1 MSGPESMLPR
11 TFVVDTRVSE
21 TDDVV
26 TLVLRPANGGMP
38 LRCDPGRFNM
48 LYAFAIGEAP
58 ISMSGA
64 PGTDGAGVSHT
75 IRDVGAV
82 TRALCSM
89 DAGATVGVRG
99 PFGSPW
105 PLARAR
111 GGDVLIVAGGIGLAP
126 VRPLVL
132 EILRDRD
139 AFGRVTLLYGARDP
153 AALIFR
159 RDLEVWSG
167 RGDLDLQV
175 TVDAADERWDGAVGV
190 VPRLLAQARFDPART
205 TAFVC
210 GPEVMMRF
218 TMQELMALGVPPQR
232 AFLSLERNMVC
243 AIGLCGHCQF
253 GPEFVCAD
261 GPVFA
266 YERVAEALRVPEL

>member
-1 MSGPESMLPR
+1 MSGPECMLPR
-11 TFVVDTRVSE
+11 AFVVNTRVCE

-26 TLVLRPANGGMP
+26 TLTLRPAEDGASLP
-38 LRCDPGRFNM
+38 CAPGCFNM
-48 LYAFAIGEAP
+48 LYAFAVGEAP

-64 PGTDGAGVSHT
+64 DRSGVSHT

-82 TRALCSM
+82 THALCSL
-89 DAGATVGVRG
+89 DRGATVGLRG

-105 PLARAR
+105 PIAGAK

-126 VRPLVL
+126 VRPLIREVL
-132 EILRDRD
+132 RERD

-153 AALIFR
+153 GSLIFR
-159 RDLEVWSG
+159 RDLQAWAE
-167 RGDLDLQV
+167 RADLDLQV
-175 TVDAADERWDGAVGV
+175 TVDAADDRWEGAVGV
-190 VPRLLAQARFDPART
+190 VPKLLSRARFDPTGA

-218 TMQELMALGVPPQR
+218 TMQELTDLGVSPQR
-232 AFLSLERNMVC
+232 CFLSLERNMVC
-243 AIGLCGHCQF
+243 AIGLCGHCQL

-266 YERVAEALRVPEL
+266 YERIAQALSVPEL

>member
-1 MSGPESMLPR
+1 VSGPESMLPR
-11 TFVVDTRVSE
+11 AFVVDTRVSE

-26 TLVLRPANGGMP
+26 TLVLRPADGGMP
-38 LRCDPGRFNM
+38 LRCDPGCFNM

-64 PGTDGAGVSHT
+64 HGADGAGVSHT

-82 TRALCSM
+82 TRALCAL
-89 DAGATVGVRG
+89 DNGATVGVRG

-105 PLARAR
+105 PLAQAR

-132 EILRDRD
+132 AVLRDRD
-139 AFGRVTLLYGARDP
+139 AFGRVTVLYGARDP
-153 AALIFR
+153 ASLIFR
-159 RDLEVWSG
+159 RDLEAWTR

-175 TVDAADERWDGAVGV
+175 TVDAADERWEGAVGV
-190 VPRLLAQARFDPART
+190 VPRLLAQARFDPVRT

-266 YERVAEALRVPEL
+266 YERIADALRVPEL